1 MFRLLP
7 GSRQSVR
14 GSIGR
19 GFAAFTLVCAVGDM
33 GCAHLPQDE
42 FAAYI
47 DSFEAIESIVR
58 ELLADYGTAKRGLAQ
73 TFPDRTDRYPVV
85 LDVSTVLDADAGNR
99 EVAARL
105 AALEG
110 IAAYNGLLIALS
122 DGRSPDEM
130 RQQADTLRNVLES
143 LEMLALSPPLSGE
156 LLTEVIEI
164 CTRAR
169 DRARFLAIVER
180 GAPLIDSILD
190 VFVQDVEN
198 LYGVRV
204 AVVGLQLNRTR
215 RDIASA
221 KAALDHLAAL
231 YAPPPAGT
239 ELSRRRSHVESEANR
254 ILAVIAPGSEAALP
268 AGSAPYDEG
277 AQASLDAQLSVLRGL
292 AANEQALVDSINA
305 YHSAL
310 LQYVE
315 LLRKTRVYL
324 TALRLACTEKPV
336 AAKQT
341 EIVALGQELNGAS
354 GELLATLRTTR
365 AAVIH

>member
-1 MFRLLP
+1 MFHLHL

-14 GSIGR
+14 GRIQR
-19 GFAAFTLVCAVGDM
+19 GLAVLTLACVLGAI
-33 GCAHLPQDE
+33 GCARLPQDE
-42 FAAYI
+42 IVAYI
-47 DSFEAIESIVR
+47 DSFEGLESTVR
-58 ELLADYGTAKRGLAQ
+58 ELLADYGTAKRGL
-73 TFPDRTDRYPVV
+73 TETSSERSDRYPVA
-85 LDVSTVLDADAGNR
+85 LDVSSALDPDAGDL
-99 EVAARL
+99 EISARL

-110 IAAYNGLLIALS
+110 IGAYNGLLIALS
-122 DGRSPDEM
+122 DGSSPDEV
-130 RQQADTLRNVLES
+130 RRQADTLRTVLES
-143 LEMLALSPPLSGE
+143 MQMLALPPPLSGE

-190 VFVQDVEN
+190 AFVQDAESF
-198 LYGVRV
+198 YGVRV

-221 KAALDHLAAL
+221 RAALDHLAAL

-268 AGSAPYDEG
+268 TGSLTYDEG
-277 AQASLDAQLSVLRGL
+277 AQARLNAQLAVLQGL
-292 AANEQALVDSINA
+292 AADEQALVDSINA
-305 YHSAL
+305 YHGAL

-315 LLRKTRVYL
+315 LLRRTRAYL
-324 TALRLACTEKPV
+324 TTLRMACTEKS
-336 AAKQT
+336 AGAQQT
-341 EIVALGQELNGAS
+341 QLVALGHDLNAQSGA
-354 GELLATLRTTR
+354 LLAALRATR
-365 AAVIH
+365 TAVDY